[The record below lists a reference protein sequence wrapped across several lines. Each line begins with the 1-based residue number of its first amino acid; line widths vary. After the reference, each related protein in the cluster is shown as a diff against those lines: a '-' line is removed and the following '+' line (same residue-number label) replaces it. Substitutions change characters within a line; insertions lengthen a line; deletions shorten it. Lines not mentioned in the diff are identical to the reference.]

1 MQFLKN
7 SETTAVCP
15 AAVWRRPACQ
25 CGIFL
30 LLGVLALPPARA
42 VTLQQ
47 VEQAALQNDP
57 VVAADLARSAA
68 LREAAVAEG
77 QLPDPKLKLGL
88 FNLPLDT
95 FDIKQEPT
103 TQLRFGINQAFPRGD
118 TLQYRQRR
126 IERQADVQQARAEDQ
141 KRKLLQAV
149 REYFLDLYFQSRAG
163 EIIQAS
169 RGFFVQLVEITQ
181 AQFASGR
188 ANQQDVLRAQL
199 ELSRLDDRATRIRNR
214 EEVDRS
220 QLAKWIGDLA
230 WQPVPAAFPSLPAVP
245 AEARIEAAIERHPQI
260 LMTTHRIE
268 ASNQAVQIAREQY
281 SPGWN
286 VGLEYRK
293 RFGEN
298 PNGTDRTDMMAAMLS
313 FDLPLFTGQ
322 RQDKRLAASQ
332 QRAHAARL
340 DRADRLR
347 QLKARLKSE
356 YANWRRL
363 GERQALYRHKLLREA
378 AANAEASLKA
388 YQSGLTEFTTLMRA
402 RLTELEVRLADVRIR
417 VERAKARTR
426 LLYLNVED
434 EQ

>member
-1 MQFLKN
+1 M
-7 SETTAVCP
+7 
-15 AAVWRRPACQ
+15 
-25 CGIFL
+25 
-30 LLGVLALPPARA
+30 
-42 VTLQQ
+42 TLRQ

-181 AQFASGR
+181 AQFASGP

-214 EEVDRS
+214 EEVDR
-220 QLAKWIGDLA
+220 
-230 WQPVPAAFPSLPAVP
+230 
-245 AEARIEAAIERHPQI
+245 
-260 LMTTHRIE
+260 
-268 ASNQAVQIAREQY
+268 
-281 SPGWN
+281 
-286 VGLEYRK
+286 
-293 RFGEN
+293 
-298 PNGTDRTDMMAAMLS
+298 
-313 FDLPLFTGQ
+313 
-322 RQDKRLAASQ
+322 
-332 QRAHAARL
+332 
-340 DRADRLR
+340 
-347 QLKARLKSE
+347 
-356 YANWRRL
+356 
-363 GERQALYRHKLLREA
+363 
-378 AANAEASLKA
+378 
-388 YQSGLTEFTTLMRA
+388 
-402 RLTELEVRLADVRIR
+402 
-417 VERAKARTR
+417 
-426 LLYLNVED
+426 
-434 EQ
+434 